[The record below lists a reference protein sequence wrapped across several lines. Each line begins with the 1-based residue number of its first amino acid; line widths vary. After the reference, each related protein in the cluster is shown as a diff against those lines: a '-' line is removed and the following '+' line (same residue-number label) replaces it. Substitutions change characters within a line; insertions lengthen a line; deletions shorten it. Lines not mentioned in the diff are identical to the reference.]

1 VVEKNTVI
9 TYYKSNIYEMVE
21 PFCLYHPVPLLSEEG
36 TTGSDFS
43 PTIFCPPAKKG
54 FYSNVLFKMT

>member
-1 VVEKNTVI
+1 MKW
-9 TYYKSNIYEMVE
+9 SNLFVSTTPY
-21 PFCLYHPVPLLSEEG
+21 PSSQEEG